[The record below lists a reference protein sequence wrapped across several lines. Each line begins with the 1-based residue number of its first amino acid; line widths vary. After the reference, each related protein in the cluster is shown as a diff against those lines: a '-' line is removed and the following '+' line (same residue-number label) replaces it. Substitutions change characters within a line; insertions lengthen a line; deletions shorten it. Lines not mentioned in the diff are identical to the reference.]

1 MISCTSFSPH
11 KSAFTDI
18 QLSDLALRPQ
28 EEYTTWPDSVSD
40 DALTTGCTSP
50 RELDERRFWQGPEIP
65 QGPPPQLAVS
75 PSKFLAAEAST
86 VLSTLQTIP
95 EFAETMELIDSVS
108 KKSSHEPNAAQSKS
122 LTRNAGY
129 IKSTVDVLCSAGPR
143 FLGRRGQF

>member
-1 MISCTSFSPH
+1 M
-11 KSAFTDI
+11 
-18 QLSDLALRPQ
+18 
-28 EEYTTWPDSVSD
+28 SD

-50 RELDERRFWQGPEIP
+50 PELNERRPWPGPEVP

-108 KKSSHEPNAAQSKS
+108 TKSRDQSKW
-122 LTRNAGY
+122 LARNLEY
-129 IKSTVDVLCSAGPR
+129 IKSSVDVLCSAGPR
-143 FLGRRGQF
+143 FLGRRGQFYRV